1 MIDPVSAFA
10 LATAA
15 YNAVK
20 QGIEVG
26 RELHEV
32 SGALGKFF
40 KASTDIKEAAEQQS
54 KPSIFKKLLDK
65 GSIEQEAL
73 DNLVRRRTIIKQEYE
88 LMMMVKMQYGDY
100 AYNEM
105 LEERRKI
112 SADRIKA
119 ERLQKEHNK
128 KVVENIF
135 MYSLLA
141 ILLYI
146 FYWLIAA
153 AYTLMQG
160 A

>member
-1 MIDPVSAFA
+1 
-10 LATAA
+10 
-15 YNAVK
+15 
-20 QGIEVG
+20 
-26 RELHEV
+26 
-32 SGALGKFF
+32 
-40 KASTDIKEAAEQQS
+40 
-54 KPSIFKKLLDK
+54 
-65 GSIEQEAL
+65 
-73 DNLVRRRTIIKQEYE
+73 
-88 LMMMVKMQYGDY
+88 MQYGEY

>member
-26 RELHEV
+26 REMHEV

-40 KASTDIKEAAEQQS
+40 KASSDIKEAAEQKS

-73 DNLVRRRTIIKQEYE
+73 DNIVRRRTIIKQEYE
-88 LMMMVKMQYGDY
+88 LMLMIKLQYGEH
-100 AYNEM
+100 AYQEM
-105 LEERRKI
+105 IEERRKI
-112 SADRIKA
+112 SVERIKA
-119 ERLQKEHNK
+119 QRLQEEHRKN
-128 KVVENIF
+128 VIENIF
-135 MYSLLA
+135 LYSILVITLYLLYLLFGVLYSL
-141 ILLYI
+141 I
-146 FYWLIAA
+146 
-153 AYTLMQG
+153 
-160 A
+160 